1 MTDLLLTSSS
11 EEGRILPFLFLHLLL
26 KGNNS
31 EEYNGEVLTFSR
43 WIFYSAVN
51 SVTPLIVLNLGFES
65 SSWRISIRQLAYTL
79 PTLFTSIPITYV
91 DNDSFAISILT
102 RL

>member
-11 EEGRILPFLFLHLLL
+11 EEGQILAFLFLHLRL
-26 KGNNS
+26 KGNDS
-31 EEYNGEVLTFSR
+31 EEYNEEVLTFSR

-51 SVTPLIVLNLGFES
+51 SVTPLVVLNLGFES

-91 DNDSFAISILT
+91 DNNSFARSMLI
-102 RL
+102 RV

>member
-11 EEGRILPFLFLHLLL
+11 EEGRILPSLFLHLLL

-31 EEYNGEVLTFSR
+31 EEYNEEVLTFSR

-51 SVTPLIVLNLGFES
+51 SVTPLVVLNLGFES

-91 DNDSFAISILT
+91 DNNAFAMFILT
-102 RL
+102 RG

>member
-1 MTDLLLTSSS
+1 MTDLSLMSSS
-11 EEGRILPFLFLHLLL
+11 EGGRILPFLCLHLLL
-26 KGNNS
+26 KGNDSDENN
-31 EEYNGEVLTFSR
+31 EKVLIFSR

-91 DNDSFAISILT
+91 DNNTLPVFVLT
-102 RL
+102 Q

>member
-1 MTDLLLTSSS
+1 MTDSLLTSSS